1 MKKSMSKKVLAT
13 ALALVLCFSVAQ
25 SVYAGTASTPAGN
38 YGTLTGSTS
47 SSIDRKVSGSTTIT
61 TNPDNAYLTLTIE
74 IKEMS
79 GNTVGTLP
87 YQSSRGETSLSCPP
101 TSVFHE
107 AIKAFGSHG
116 VQGGSTNPPKAVYT
130 VTTV

>member
-1 MKKSMSKKVLAT
+1 MKKSMSKKVLAI

-25 SVYAGTASTPAGN
+25 SVYASTASTPAGN

-47 SSIDRKVSGSTTIT
+47 ASIDRKVSGSTTIT

-74 IKEMS
+74 IKDMYGS
-79 GNTVGTLP
+79 NMGTLP
-87 YQSSRGETSLSCPP
+87 YQSSQGETSVSCPP
-101 TSVFHE
+101 ASVFHE
-107 AIKAFGSHG
+107 SYKAFGSHG

-130 VTTV
+130 VTTI